1 MPYSDLGPFLNPKGP
16 DINNVKGLVP
26 GLRSTLCKLFAD
38 LKPIYPGGLQ
48 YFPVLKVSQYPPLNI
63 IVI

>member
-16 DINNVKGLVP
+16 DINSVRGFVP

-38 LKPIYPGGLQ
+38 LNPIYPAGRHNLPE
-48 YFPVLKVSQYPPLNI
+48 FDVSQ
-63 IVI
+63 